1 MNLNFVAFASL
12 TAALGGFYSLGL
24 AMDRHYEDSF
34 GRGRSPGKW
43 RRWLQAAGA
52 VGLVASMLLCFDL
65 KGGAQGI
72 VMWCGVLTVSAML
85 VSLTL
90 SYAPRHARSLLAAVC
105 GLTVMCL
112 LPCVF

>member
-12 TAALGGFYSLGL
+12 TASLGGFYSLGL
-24 AMDRHYEDSF
+24 AMDRHFEDSF

-43 RRWLQAAGA
+43 RRWLQLAGVA
-52 VGLVASMLLCFDL
+52 GLLVSMLLCFDL

-72 VMWCGVLTVSAML
+72 LMWCGVLTVSAML

-90 SYAPRHARSLLAAVC
+90 SYAPRHALRLLAGAC
-105 GLTVMCL
+105 GVTL
-112 LPCVF
+112 LSLVSGAI

>member
-12 TAALGGFYSLGL
+12 TASLGGFYSLGL

-34 GRGRSPGKW
+34 GRGRSPGRW

-52 VGLVASMLLCFDL
+52 LGLVVSMLLCFDL
-65 KGGAQGI
+65 KGGAQGM

-90 SYAPRHARSLLAAVC
+90 SYAPRHALRLLAAAC
-105 GLTVMCL
+105 GVTVVSL
-112 LPCVF
+112 FSGVF